1 MSTNVQLDN
10 LFKKSFPLE
19 ELEMSMKAKPAMR
32 AVTAE
37 TVGSGD
43 LMIMRCNDV
52 LKRKMKIPLDP
63 YKIGFIAFRVLASS
77 STA

>member
-1 MSTNVQLDN
+1 
-10 LFKKSFPLE
+10 
-19 ELEMSMKAKPAMR
+19 MSMKAKLAIR

-52 LKRKMKIPLDP
+52 LERKTKIPPNP
-63 YKIGFIAFRVLASS
+63 YKIAFIAFRVLASS

>member
-1 MSTNVQLDN
+1 
-10 LFKKSFPLE
+10 
-19 ELEMSMKAKPAMR
+19 MSMKAKLAIR

-37 TVGSGD
+37 TVGRGD

-52 LKRKMKIPLDP
+52 LERKTKIPPDP
-63 YKIGFIAFRVLASS
+63 YKIAFIAFRVLASS

>member
-1 MSTNVQLDN
+1 
-10 LFKKSFPLE
+10 
-19 ELEMSMKAKPAMR
+19 MKAKPAMR

-52 LKRKMKIPLDP
+52 LKRKMKIPPDP
-63 YKIGFIAFRVLASS
+63 YKIVFIAFRVLASS

>member
-1 MSTNVQLDN
+1 
-10 LFKKSFPLE
+10 
-19 ELEMSMKAKPAMR
+19 MSMKAKPAMG

-37 TVGSGD
+37 TVGSGE

-52 LKRKMKIPLDP
+52 LKRKMKIPPDP
-63 YKIGFIAFRVLASS
+63 DKIVFIAFRVLASS

>member
-1 MSTNVQLDN
+1 
-10 LFKKSFPLE
+10 
-19 ELEMSMKAKPAMR
+19 MSMKAKPAMR

-43 LMIMRCNDV
+43 LMIMRCIDV
-52 LKRKMKIPLDP
+52 LERKMKIPPDP
-63 YKIGFIAFRVLASS
+63 YKIAFIAFRVLASS

>member
-1 MSTNVQLDN
+1 
-10 LFKKSFPLE
+10 
-19 ELEMSMKAKPAMR
+19 MSMKAKPAMR

-52 LKRKMKIPLDP
+52 LKRKYLQIHTKL
-63 YKIGFIAFRVLASS
+63 SS
-77 STA
+77 

>member
-1 MSTNVQLDN
+1 
-10 LFKKSFPLE
+10 
-19 ELEMSMKAKPAMR
+19 MSMKAKLAIR

-52 LKRKMKIPLDP
+52 LERKTKIPPDP
-63 YKIGFIAFRVLASS
+63 YKIAFIAFRVLGSS